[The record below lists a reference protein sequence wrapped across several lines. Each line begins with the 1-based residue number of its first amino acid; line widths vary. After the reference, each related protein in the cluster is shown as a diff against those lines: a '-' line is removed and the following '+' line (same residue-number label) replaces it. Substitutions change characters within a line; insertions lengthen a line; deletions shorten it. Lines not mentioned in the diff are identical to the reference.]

1 MMSICNIPTEILSNI
16 MQSIGVNGIVMMT
29 KISKEFHN
37 KKKEIYLHYFQ
48 NDDFIFNYMNDN
60 KINIIHML
68 SESAFSFQDFDIM
81 YANIKYDNFQKKPL
95 KNICLK
101 KENRTQNQIN
111 NTFRIFQILKLSV
124 YDYNVTKKHKHWYNS
139 CKMIMDTMECYF
151 KDLFFARNKNKVYIS
166 FIDSSLSVNYMWEK
180 SNINLYNICENLN
193 LIYCDQNID
202 NRLKKNLENFSNTIV
217 RNDGKNVVITA
228 SLIQCLFKKNQ
239 LFEKLNF
246 DIYINYV
253 FFHYLNFMFRCNLYE
268 EILEN
273 QDFYDHSFEIYDEF
287 KIKIREQASN
297 KIARYF
303 KNMILN
309 DLEEYTLYIL
319 L

>member
-29 KISKEFHN
+29 KVSKVFHN

-48 NDDFIFNYMNDN
+48 NDNFIFNYMNEN

-68 SESAFSFQDFDIM
+68 SESAFSFQEFDIM

-101 KENRTQNQIN
+101 KENTTQNQIN

-124 YDYNVTKKHKHWYNS
+124 YDYNVTKKHQHWYNS

-217 RNDGKNVVITA
+217 KNDGKNVVITA

-268 EILEN
+268 EILEH
-273 QDFYDHSFEIYDEF
+273 QDFYEHSFEIYDEF
-287 KIKIREQASN
+287 KIKIRDQPSD
-297 KIARYF
+297 KIAPYF
-303 KNMILN
+303 KNMIL
-309 DLEEYTLYIL
+309 DDMGEYTLYIL

>member
-1 MMSICNIPTEILSNI
+1 MKNICNIPTEIISNI

-124 YDYNVTKKHKHWYNS
+124 YDYNVTKKHQHWYNS
-139 CKMIMDTMECYF
+139 CKMIMDTMEYYF

-202 NRLKKNLENFSNTIV
+202 NRLKKNLENFSNTIIK
-217 RNDGKNVVITA
+217 NDGKNVVITA

-268 EILEN
+268 EILGN
-273 QDFYDHSFEIYDEF
+273 QDFYDHSFEIHDEF
-287 KIKIREQASN
+287 ETKIREQPSD
-297 KIARYF
+297 KIAPYF

-309 DLEEYTLYIL
+309 DLEQYTLYIL

>member
-1 MMSICNIPTEILSNI
+1 MRSICNIPTEIISNI

>member
-1 MMSICNIPTEILSNI
+1 MRSICNIPTEIISNI

-68 SESAFSFQDFDIM
+68 SESAFSFQEFDIM